1 MLLVRES
8 LLRPNARVI
17 DSGVSPDCASGAGA
31 TRPDPMT
38 TFAIGLALVPLVAA
52 GRTPGHEIEFPLIEF
67 PLAIVILGGIGTSS
81 LLNLLA
87 VPTLYPFRK
96 GRSSRVSKA

>member
-1 MLLVRES
+1 MLLARES

-17 DSGVSPDCASGAGA
+17 DRGCRQIARAARERLAPI
-31 TRPDPMT
+31 PMT
-38 TFAIGLALVPLVAA
+38 TLAIGLTLVTPVAA
-52 GRTPGHEIEFPLIEF
+52 GRTPGHEIEF

>member
-1 MLLVRES
+1 
-8 LLRPNARVI
+8 
-17 DSGVSPDCASGAGA
+17 
-31 TRPDPMT
+31 MT
-38 TFAIGLALVPLVAA
+38 TLAIGLALVPLVAA
-52 GRTPGHEIEFPLIEF
+52 GRTPGQEIEF
-67 PLAIVILGGIGTSS
+67 PLAIVILGGIGTST

>member
-1 MLLVRES
+1 LRERRGS
-8 LLRPNARVI
+8 
-17 DSGVSPDCASGAGA
+17 DSP
-31 TRPDPMT
+31 RFQMT
-38 TFAIGLALVPLVAA
+38 TLAIGLTFVTPVAT
-52 GRTPGHEIEFPLIEF
+52 GRTPGHEIEF

>member
-1 MLLVRES
+1 MLLARES

-31 TRPDPMT
+31 TRSDDDV
-38 TFAIGLALVPLVAA
+38 AIGLALVPLVAA
-52 GRTPGHEIEFPLIEF
+52 GRTPGHEIEF

>member
-1 MLLVRES
+1 
-8 LLRPNARVI
+8 
-17 DSGVSPDCASGAGA
+17 
-31 TRPDPMT
+31 MT
-38 TFAIGLALVPLVAA
+38 TLAIGLALVPLVAA
-52 GRTPGHEIEFPLIEF
+52 GRAPGHEIEF
-67 PLAIVILGGIGTSS
+67 PLAIVILGGIGTST

>member
-1 MLLVRES
+1 MLLARES

-38 TFAIGLALVPLVAA
+38 TLAIGLALVPLVAA
-52 GRTPGHEIEFPLIEF
+52 GRTPGHEIEF

-87 VPTLYPFRK
+87 VPTLYPFWK